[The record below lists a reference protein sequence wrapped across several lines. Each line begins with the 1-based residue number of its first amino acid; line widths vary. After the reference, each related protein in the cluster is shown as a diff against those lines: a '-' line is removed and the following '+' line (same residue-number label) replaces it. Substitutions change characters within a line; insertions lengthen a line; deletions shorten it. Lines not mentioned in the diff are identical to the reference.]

1 MGDKDNW
8 TLEDIAGHDIDNLK
22 TLLKKDTKS
31 YSFTQVHKVVAFA
44 GQALNKALMKH
55 GINLE
60 VAMQMSKDP
69 EEYED
74 IGSPLEQLMNEKHVR
89 VEERMTYKGLDRWRC
104 GFYVYKDNE
113 IADFIGAPDRK
124 DNTFSPTGIMFV
136 LTTTVDM

>member
-8 TLEDIAGHDIDNLK
+8 TLDDIASHDLDNLQ
-22 TLLKKDTKS
+22 TLLKSDTKQ
-31 YSFTQVHKVVAFA
+31 YSFTKVNEVVAFS

-55 GINLE
+55 GINLD
-60 VAMQMSKDP
+60 VAMQVSKDP

-74 IGSPLEQLMNEKHVR
+74 VGSPLEKIMEEKHVR
-89 VEERMTYKGLDRWRC
+89 VEERMTYTGLDRWRC

-113 IADFIGAPDRK
+113 IADFIGAPDK
-124 DNTFSPTGIMFV
+124 NESPFSPTGIMFV